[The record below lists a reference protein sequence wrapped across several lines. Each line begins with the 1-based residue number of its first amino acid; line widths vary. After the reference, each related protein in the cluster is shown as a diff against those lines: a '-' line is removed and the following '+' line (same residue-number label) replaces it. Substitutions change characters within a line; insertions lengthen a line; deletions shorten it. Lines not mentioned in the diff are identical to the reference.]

1 MKTFISTAVV
11 LALTTIA
18 SASPIVQK
26 RQSSCIVQTVMN
38 PDTDQVAASINQW
51 NTDVNT
57 VNNFLNGAA
66 ALIAGNDSN
75 ALVSATQTAL
85 TNAQDEP
92 CQLMT
97 LASQPDF
104 SSGPAAFTCAVQD
117 LMNVFEVHVLDNL
130 MNIIANP
137 GDDTSVQSA
146 VDDINAFRC
155 CNVLPD
161 ADILWLDSADD
172 NGISNQVPI
181 SAGRPNACSNIICT
195 PFCKTLDNGNNGK

>member
-1 MKTFISTAVV
+1 MKTFTSSTAV

-18 SASPIVQK
+18 SASPIYRK
-26 RQSSCIVQTVMN
+26 RQTSCIVPTVMN
-38 PDTDQVAASINQW
+38 PNQAQVEASINSW
-51 NTDVNT
+51 NNDVNV
-57 VNNFLNGAA
+57 VNNFLNTVGG
-66 ALIAGNDSN
+66 INGTD
-75 ALVSATQTAL
+75 ALVSATMGAL

-104 SSGPAAFTCAVQD
+104 SDGPAAFTCAVQD

-137 GDDTSVQSA
+137 GDAAAVQSA
-146 VDDINAFRC
+146 VDDINQFRC

-161 ADILWLDSADD
+161 ASILWLDSADD
-172 NGISNQVPI
+172 NGISDQVSI
-181 SAGRPNACSNIICT
+181 SAGRENACSAITCA
-195 PFCKTLDNGNNGK
+195 PGCDALDNGNNGK